1 MSAAGERAGAFICSE
16 ETPWREGLPTPVIH
30 PMADFVGEQEDG
42 WPGGD
47 FVTMECPVCKTRWKT
62 ELPQ

>member
-1 MSAAGERAGAFICSE
+1 MTTTSLFYVCTKEAPWTPNIGSPVRHPDASE
-16 ETPWREGLPTPVIH
+16 
-30 PMADFVGEQEDG
+30 VGGQEDG

-47 FVTMECPVCKTRWKT
+47 IVTYECPNCGHRWRS

>member
-1 MSAAGERAGAFICSE
+1 MAEYVC
-16 ETPWREGLPTPVIH
+16 TKNLPWRKGMPTPVVH
-30 PMADFVGEQEDG
+30 PDAGEVGDQESG

-47 FVTMECPVCKTRWKT
+47 IVTFECPNCGHRWRS

>member
-1 MSAAGERAGAFICSE
+1 MMICTKDKPWDRV
-16 ETPWREGLPTPVIH
+16 TPGPVEHDDVREI
-30 PMADFVGEQEDG
+30 GEQEDG

-47 FVTMECPVCKTRWKT
+47 IVTYECGNCGHRWRA

>member
-1 MSAAGERAGAFICSE
+1 MNRVHCTAEHPA
-16 ETPWREGLPTPVIH
+16 TRES
-30 PMADFVGEQEDG
+30 MADPYVTLVVHSEVDEVGEQEDG

-47 FVTMECPVCKTRWKT
+47 IVTYRCRNCGHRWRS

>member
-1 MSAAGERAGAFICSE
+1 MTMKFTCTA
-16 ETPWREGLPTPVIH
+16 ETPWHEGLPTPVEH
-30 PMADFVGEQEDG
+30 PQAEETGEQEDG

-47 FVTMECPVCKTRWKT
+47 IVTYECPVCKTRWKM